1 MVGTSPFFFALTTG
15 VPRMEAAVAEPC
27 GLLRAGAFLFVI
39 FLCVVTVL
47 PIWRLS
53 SSLPQPE
60 QVHLR
65 VGECSKVKEF
75 SYNFFSKIF
84 SPSRCR
90 HKRCGCGCFRD
101 LQLPPCTT

>member
-1 MVGTSPFFFALTTG
+1 MAGASPFFFALTTG

-47 PIWRLS
+47 PFGDSRHPFLS
-53 SSLPQPE
+53 RK

-65 VGECSKVKEF
+65 VGECRKGKNT
-75 SYNFFSKIF
+75 SYNFFQKFSTLLNAGISVVIVDAFVIF
-84 SPSRCR
+84 
-90 HKRCGCGCFRD
+90 
-101 LQLPPCTT
+101 